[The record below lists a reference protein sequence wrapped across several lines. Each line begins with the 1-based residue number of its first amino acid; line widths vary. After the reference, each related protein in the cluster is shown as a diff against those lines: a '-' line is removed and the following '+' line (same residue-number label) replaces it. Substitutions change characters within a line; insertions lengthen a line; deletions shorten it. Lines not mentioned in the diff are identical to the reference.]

1 MLQAKLR
8 QLERRVG
15 KRRVFRWVKSL
26 VRAIFLLG
34 VGFVM
39 LYPVLFMLSS
49 AFKSVQDT
57 LDPTVVWIPSSLQMY
72 NFKMAFSLMNYGTA
86 LANTLRILL
95 PSVALQVVS
104 SLFIAY
110 GFARFKFRGKNLLF
124 GLLIFSIIVPTQSYM
139 IPLYVHLQQMHLLNT
154 VWQFYIQAAAG
165 NRHPVRSVHLYPA
178 AVFPQHA
185 QGTGGGCLASTAAAR

>member
-1 MLQAKLR
+1 MLKAKIM

-15 KRRVFRWVKSL
+15 KRRVFMWGKSL
-26 VRAIFLLG
+26 VRAVFLLG

-57 LDPTVVWIPSSLQMY
+57 LDPAVVWIPSSLQMY

-110 GFARFKFRGKNLLF
+110 GSHASSSAGK
-124 GLLIFSIIVPTQSYM
+124 TCC
-139 IPLYVHLQQMHLLNT
+139 
-154 VWQFYIQAAAG
+154 
-165 NRHPVRSVHLYPA
+165 SV
-178 AVFPQHA
+178 
-185 QGTGGGCLASTAAAR
+185 C